1 MINWK
6 LDAAIANVK
15 ADLLARES
23 DVDLFLIEAL
33 SDLMQLLDTLHE
45 AEPNKFLFGKN
56 LTENLKQVNI
66 LSKETQILLLCSWK
80 MSILRS
86 LLQYESSKT

>member
-80 MSILRS
+80 MSILHS